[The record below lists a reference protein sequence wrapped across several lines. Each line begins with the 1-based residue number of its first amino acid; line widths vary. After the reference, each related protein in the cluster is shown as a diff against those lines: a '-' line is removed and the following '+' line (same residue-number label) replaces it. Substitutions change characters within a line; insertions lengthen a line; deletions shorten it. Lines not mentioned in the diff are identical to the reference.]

1 MIPPVFATIVEGA
14 GEVTAFRT
22 LIYRIAETWGA
33 TTYPIIGKIWRVPK
47 STIVN
52 TPGALESQAQKAI
65 SRAESSAH
73 LPNETR
79 AKLIILIDA
88 DDDCPADLGPRLR
101 ERLIARFPDNPISV
115 SIANRE
121 YETWFIA
128 SLETIAE
135 PAGINPA
142 TPAPPNVESIRGAKE
157 WLSRRLPSGYPYKPT
172 LHQAA
177 LSSAVDV
184 PLARLRSQSF
194 DRFCREVERLLAG

>member
-1 MIPPVFATIVEGA
+1 MTPPFFASIVEGQGDEEA
-14 GEVTAFRT
+14 LPK
-22 LIYRIAETWGA
+22 LIYNIAIAIGSGV
-33 TTYPIIGKIWRVPK
+33 YPIALRPYRIPRDILL
-47 STIVN
+47 N
-52 TPGALESQAQKAI
+52 TPHALEDYAASAI
-65 SRAESSAH
+65 ADAGPTDR
-73 LPNETR
+73 LV
-79 AKLIILIDA
+79 ILLDA
-88 DDDCPADLGPRLR
+88 DDDCPAELGPQLWRRVAGIVPR
-101 ERLIARFPDNPISV
+101 ERVSV
-115 SIANRE
+115 CIANRE

-135 PAGINPA
+135 PAGINPT

-184 PLARLRSQSF
+184 PLARQRSQSF